1 MKKCIKYLLDIDL
14 NSFLNNN
21 VFNLILAMKFAI
33 TRPCRRRGMITST
46 GQKLVE
52 VFLFLERDG
61 SQKMKEGF
69 QRLKKE
75 IDQLSR
81 LLELS
86 KVIQYLKDREKE
98 GGGFSF
104 APELYPDL
112 EDTYF
117 AVRIL
122 QFLDVDVDRNNTA
135 KYLKNINW
143 KEVGFPRAVYML
155 LYVHLSLGIE
165 LPRQLIDLSVKDW
178 SGFTILDA
186 QYFSDEIRR
195 LLHQPPSPLPF
206 VSPFRFQGHENLQTL
221 RKKVSILLDRDIDFD
236 REQIV
241 RWVQLSQNGDGG
253 FGFYPETTSYMEN
266 TYCALEILSMLGS
279 SPVQIELC
287 RKYIL
292 SCQTK
297 NGGFCRAPASFP
309 FIESTYHAVT
319 GLLLLNGMEEEKVS
333 SAITMMT

>member
-1 MKKCIKYLLDIDL
+1 
-14 NSFLNNN
+14 
-21 VFNLILAMKFAI
+21 
-33 TRPCRRRGMITST
+33 MITST

-122 QFLDVDVDRNNTA
+122 QFLDLDVDRNNTA
-135 KYLKNINW
+135 NYLKNVNW

-155 LYVHLSLGIE
+155 VYMYLSLGIE
-165 LPRQLIDLSVKDW
+165 LPRQLSDLSRKDW
-178 SGFTILDA
+178 SGFAILDT
-186 QYFSDEIRR
+186 QYFSDAIRK
-195 LLHQPPSPLPF
+195 LLVQPLKPLISL
-206 VSPFRFQGHENLQTL
+206 SPFQFQSHENLQGL
-221 RKKVSILLDRDIDFD
+221 RKKVSILSDREINLD

-266 TYCALEILSMLGS
+266 TSCALEILSMLGS

-297 NGGFCRAPASFP
+297 SGGFCRAPASFP

-333 SAITMMT
+333 SAITMIT